1 MASCQLEGIST
12 RYRSCG
18 SGRILRDTFHV
29 LDRALIDARM
39 EGSLAPIEECFLS
52 YFVVHLPL
60 RLLEKKK
67 LVEKATG
74 RNFSFQSYPLLVIDH

>member
-1 MASCQLEGIST
+1 MSARGNLDSRLS
-12 RYRSCG
+12 SCG

-39 EGSLAPIEECFLS
+39 KGSLAPIEECFLS
-52 YFVVHLPL
+52 YFLVHLSLPL